1 VIDYAHLDISRDQAP
16 RARKRLFVGIAL
28 GTSFLISLLL
38 FLGWVIPFVGF
49 HNIHPLLPYASGALL
64 CLALGIIALA
74 SIGLVVHVYT
84 GRPFL
89 GSGKFRAMSIR
100 FFLPLMELVG
110 RLAGISANDVR
121 VSFIKV
127 NNELIATDGKRYA
140 PSELLV
146 LAPHCLQ
153 RAACTLRLSYDV
165 THCNRCGA
173 CPISGLLE
181 LRDRYGVHLA
191 VATGGSIARRLV
203 VEKKPRF
210 ILAVACERDLS
221 SGIQDTFPLPVFGLL
236 NDRPHGPCYDTLVS
250 PAKVE
255 AALRH
260 FIKKDMLP
268 QAAMVLPA
276 AAQQAHAHTCPDT
289 SLHHSL
295 QH

>member
-1 VIDYAHLDISRDQAP
+1 V
-16 RARKRLFVGIAL
+16 
-28 GTSFLISLLL
+28 T
-38 FLGWVIPFVGF
+38 
-49 HNIHPLLPYASGALL
+49 GALL
-64 CLALGIIALA
+64 CFALGIIALA

-89 GSGKFRAMSIR
+89 GSGKFRGMSVR

-110 RLAGISANDVR
+110 RLAGVSPNEVR
-121 VSFIKV
+121 LSFIKV
-127 NNELIATDGKRYA
+127 NNELIATDDIRYA
-140 PSELLV
+140 PSEVLV

-153 RAACTLRLSYDV
+153 RAECNLRLSYDV
-165 THCNRCGA
+165 AHCRRCGA
-173 CPISGLLE
+173 CPIAGLLE

-250 PAKVE
+250 PASVE

-260 FIKKDMLP
+260 FIKEGMLP
-268 QAAMVLPA
+268 QSPLPE
-276 AAQQAHAHTCPDT
+276 
-289 SLHHSL
+289 SR
-295 QH
+295 